1 MDAPGS
7 AVPSSASLGPPSVV
21 LPLPSS
27 CLCGRRRHRAHTP
40 LDHRQ
45 RARTGLRAFVMAS
58 RFDVRSF
65 RDVPRFFLRSLA
77 AWKQVKGAPG
87 AYGATL
93 IAQPLK
99 RTFWTLSAWED
110 KRALSTYAK
119 TEPHRSIMTGLRS
132 TTSGSV
138 FTFWEHPGLG
148 TPPRLGGRPA
158 TAGRSRS
165 APTPPASASL
175 GTGHRPA

>member
-1 MDAPGS
+1 VEEGATVPTLPWTTVNVPAPDS
-7 AVPSSASLGPPSVV
+7 
-21 LPLPSS
+21 
-27 CLCGRRRHRAHTP
+27 
-40 LDHRQ
+40 
-45 RARTGLRAFVMAS
+45 RAFVMAS

-93 IAQPLK
+93 VAQPLK

-138 FTFWEHPGLG
+138 FTFWEL
-148 TPPRLGGRPA
+148 
-158 TAGRSRS
+158 
-165 APTPPASASL
+165 PASELPLDWADARRRLAEQERADATGERGPS